1 MVLVESPLTPVPS
14 VEQAASRS
22 KPKAAVPAAAP
33 ASKRFGHSD
42 TVQQPGKVCGSM
54 TSSVPRE
61 FTHFDAAKAEE
72 ARQKAEEARQQ
83 AEARAAANEDAM
95 SSQALGS
102 AYGSTLRSGPVD
114 VHELD

>member
-1 MVLVESPLTPVPS
+1 MLVESPLTSVPS
-14 VEQAASRS
+14 IEQAATSS
-22 KPKAAVPAAAP
+22 KPKGAVPAAAP
-33 ASKRFGHSD
+33 ASKRFSHSD

-72 ARQKAEEARQQ
+72 ARQTADVARQQ

-95 SSQALGS
+95 ASQVVGS
-102 AYGSTLRSGPVD
+102 AYGSTPRSGSVD